1 MGDRNNN
8 IKNESAYFY
17 KVIKNM
23 NLKDNIKNSKIKE
36 HEISLKEI
44 VYSNFSDDF
53 DVDEQFAEK
62 SLLNWIELIE
72 NDNLHKAVKNLSIPD
87 QIFISYIVKECRTQ
101 KELAE
106 IYKIAQQ
113 NVSKR
118 FRKILNKIKKLL

>member
-36 HEISLKEI
+36 HEISLKKI
-44 VYSNFSDDF
+44 VYSNFSDDV

-87 QIFISYIVKECRTQ
+87 QIFISYIVKECLTQ